1 MAFRLYEM
9 VTSNPAL
16 THIPQTYKQLCCMYL
31 SMKYEEIYH
40 VDLMELASYL
50 RVNYHLDD
58 YRRYEKAIILAFGGN
73 LHVETADRILEA
85 QF

>member
-1 MAFRLYEM
+1 
-9 VTSNPAL
+9 
-16 THIPQTYKQLCCMYL
+16 MYL

-50 RVNYHLDD
+50 RVNYNLAD
-58 YRRYEKAIILAFGGN
+58 YRRHEKAIILAFGGN

>member
-1 MAFRLYEM
+1 MA
-9 VTSNPAL
+9 TSNPAL